1 MKFIVVNGN
10 VDAAIKKMK
19 NSIAQDG
26 TLRHIK
32 SKEYYVK
39 PSTQRREYKKQLEA
53 NWRKK
58 QRKLARRGK

>member
-1 MKFIVVNGN
+1 MKIPVINGN
-10 VDAAIKKMK
+10 LEGSLKKLK

-26 TLRHIK
+26 TLKHIK

-39 PSTQRREYKKQLEA
+39 PSTRRREYKKQLLA

-58 QRKLARRGK
+58 QRKLEKRGY